1 MLHIPPEAVLAVK
14 RMSEFEALL
23 TRYKRQEKAVEQALQ
38 RIRRVITA
46 LEEAKAAWSDAPE
59 GEQAL
64 EFLAKTFSVAPDV
77 APQEPRRIRGII
89 SPSDIAASA
98 RQILLEANRPMK
110 RGELV
115 AELERRGVPLAGKDK
130 NKNLG
135 TILWRHPDQFVGLEK
150 LGYWLKGVPLPG
162 VYAPEDD

>member
-1 MLHIPPEAVLAVK
+1 MLHLSPEAVLAVK

-23 TRYKRQEKAVEQALQ
+23 ARYKRQEQAVEQALQ
-38 RIRRVITA
+38 RIRRVISA
-46 LEEAKAAWSDAPE
+46 LEEAKSAWNDAQG

-64 EFLAKTFSVAPDV
+64 EFLAKTFSTPPDD
-77 APQEPRRIRGII
+77 ALQEPRRVRGILP
-89 SPSDIAASA
+89 PSDIAASV
-98 RQILLEANRPMK
+98 RMILLEANRPMK

-135 TILWRHPDQFVGLEK
+135 TILWRHPEQFVSLDK
-150 LGYWLKGVPLPG
+150 LGYWVKGVRLAN
-162 VYAPEDD
+162 VYEPKDN